1 MMRKWFV
8 LVILVSVFLISA
20 CAGDS
25 DDLAGKTFDI
35 TYPPVLEKDLDNLSK
50 YQSIATLDFSKGNK
64 VSNTMDDTEGTY
76 EINEDV
82 LLINFENKNEKLNV
96 NFNDFKDSTKD
107 FSSYSATIGET
118 ELNIEDSDQ
127 LKSLLKLSSELSE
140 KAPVEFIEVSHW
152 S

>member
-1 MMRKWFV
+1 MMKKWFV

-25 DDLAGKTFDI
+25 DELAGKTFDI
-35 TYPPVLEKDLDNLSK
+35 TYPPVLEEDLDNPSE
-50 YQSIATLDFSKGNK
+50 YHSIATLDFSKGNK
-64 VSNTMDDTEGTY
+64 VSNTVDDTEGTY

-82 LLINFENKNEKLNV
+82 LLINFENKNEELNV

-107 FSSYSATIGET
+107 FSSYSAIIGET

-127 LKSLLKLSSELSE
+127 LKSLLKLSSELLE
-140 KAPVEFIEVSHW
+140 KTPVEFIEVSHW